1 MALALYQLKAHL
13 EEQKALQDLGT
24 MVSAAENLPTLKL
37 ANLQELAAQG
47 APGVPAAGAAQRDT
61 TAGPKP
67 TPPPM
72 PAPVPDASF
81 PHPAP
86 PPPPAAFP
94 GLEPSGSSAE
104 ATIRTEPGR
113 TGIDDEEAT
122 TAAPSL
128 REAMDA
134 SEPSYPG
141 APFGEGT
148 GPGELPPLP
157 PPPGAGP
164 APAAASGSPQD
175 WKRVAKA
182 EVNPK
187 WFWIV
192 SAAALGILLAVI
204 GFFALRAK
212 SVSRPTVEPDAA
224 MEQEV
229 RERKQALDEGKKLF
243 ADGKYEESLAKFRQV
258 LSRSP
263 NNQEA
268 RQYAQMAENAV
279 KTKQDEEQKKAQTA
293 QMVEAARTALNE
305 GRDEEALAKAG
316 EILTVDGANADAIAI
331 RDEADKKITEAKVAA
346 EAAKRKAAR
355 TKESQAAKA
364 KPTAVPAPS
373 TAQHTAPA
381 PAPAAG
387 TSTSANAS
395 TATIRLVFDS
405 PFPEG
410 HVMVAVN
417 DQILLRKP
425 FKFGKNESRSVT
437 ASLTVSPGQATIK
450 AWLSGPDMP
459 SAFAMTDTRLAGGDS
474 KTLRLEFGGG
484 KLSARVQ

>member
-1 MALALYQLKAHL
+1 
-13 EEQKALQDLGT
+13 
-24 MVSAAENLPTLKL
+24 
-37 ANLQELAAQG
+37 
-47 APGVPAAGAAQRDT
+47 
-61 TAGPKP
+61 
-67 TPPPM
+67 
-72 PAPVPDASF
+72 
-81 PHPAP
+81 
-86 PPPPAAFP
+86 
-94 GLEPSGSSAE
+94 
-104 ATIRTEPGR
+104 
-113 TGIDDEEAT
+113 
-122 TAAPSL
+122 
-128 REAMDA
+128 
-134 SEPSYPG
+134 
-141 APFGEGT
+141 
-148 GPGELPPLP
+148 
-157 PPPGAGP
+157 
-164 APAAASGSPQD
+164 
-175 WKRVAKA
+175 
-182 EVNPK
+182 
-187 WFWIV
+187 
-192 SAAALGILLAVI
+192 
-204 GFFALRAK
+204 
-212 SVSRPTVEPDAA
+212 